1 MAHIQITNDGKSPG
15 TLVNVNGER
24 SSDWDFI
31 SCGYRSAHT
40 VEFGPIL
47 YCIKCLHI
55 VLPFHVSL
63 LLKMN
68 LTSHDHN
75 FFNHVTVIKFYYTS
89 TS

>member
-1 MAHIQITNDGKSPG
+1 MYMEKGVLTRIS
-15 TLVNVNGER
+15 LVVGI
-24 SSDWDFI
+24 DQ
-31 SCGYRSAHT
+31 
-40 VEFGPIL
+40 PIL
-47 YCIKCLHI
+47 YNLGPYCIKCLHI

-68 LTSHDHN
+68 LTSYDHN